1 MKNKVLSKPGLDRDF
16 FNMIKGIYEEATANI
31 TLNDERLND
40 HRKFRDNKMST
51 LTTSIQ
57 PSIKYPSQCNKANK

>member
-16 FNMIKGIYEEATANI
+16 FNVIKDIYEEATANI

-40 HRKFRDNKMST
+40 HHKFRNNKMSA
-51 LTTSIQ
+51 LITSIQ
-57 PSIKYPSQCNKANK
+57 RYIKYPSQCNKASK